1 MSGWN
6 SFMLDGGLL
15 GMTFRT
21 NWESGSDS
29 AGSHWLGHQDVL
41 ASLFL
46 EQWLPQRHEPWNMG
60 VPQRDSPNWQES
72 REDLSDHKWARNWK
86 HFLTD
91 AKWLCCWP
99 QENLMLN
106 NKTPS
111 FGANQRGLSQPQ
123 DETVLVC
130 LILLHKKKKK
140 VAQTDLKMGYLEG
153 KKRERW
159 KYFAIFSKFW
169 SFCKLT
175 SGHSQKAA
183 RFVSVCPICL
193 WPQHF
198 VPAKGAREPLPGE
211 VLGVGKRKHDKE
223 WRSHISTPS
232 CMTPSTPG
240 RVWQPCNPSI
250 IWVRSQIPKT
260 EILLCSASEK

>member
-60 VPQRDSPNWQES
+60 VPQRDSPNRQES

-91 AKWLCCWP
+91 AKWLCWWP
-99 QENLMLN
+99 QENLMPN

-140 VAQTDLKMGYLEG
+140 SSTDRFKNGVFGRKKEREMKILCYLFQVLIILQAYL
-153 KKRERW
+153 RT
-159 KYFAIFSKFW
+159 FSK
-169 SFCKLT
+169 SC
-175 SGHSQKAA
+175 
-183 RFVSVCPICL
+183 SVCL
-193 WPQHF
+193 S
-198 VPAKGAREPLPGE
+198 VPHMPAATALRPSQGSKRASARGGPG
-211 VLGVGKRKHDKE
+211 GG
-223 WRSHISTPS
+223 
-232 CMTPSTPG
+232 
-240 RVWQPCNPSI
+240 
-250 IWVRSQIPKT
+250 
-260 EILLCSASEK
+260 